1 MKWLLGIWDIVA
13 SLSLKA
19 KTIFVFCTLFVVAG
33 YFFFDRYLTFQRN
46 MALAQPQMEK
56 REIVKTESNIPDYI
70 KYKDKTLFEN
80 KAQEI
85 K

>member
-1 MKWLLGIWDIVA
+1 MKWLTGIWDIVA
-13 SLSLKA
+13 SLSVRA
-19 KTIFVFCTLFVVAG
+19 KTVFCFAVLIIVGG

-46 MALAQPQMEK
+46 IALAQPQMEK

-70 KYKDKTLFEN
+70 LYKSKTLFEN
-80 KAQEI
+80 KAKET